1 MNNDNTNLETIRK
14 RNAKEQE
21 TPEQREA
28 CLHRDHERKRQKREQ
43 ESESKHVERL
53 SSLRKRRKEKNR
65 KLPGNVS
72 FA

>member
-1 MNNDNTNLETIRK
+1 
-14 RNAKEQE
+14 
-21 TPEQREA
+21 
-28 CLHRDHERKRQKREQ
+28 
-43 ESESKHVERL
+43 VERL